1 MTIAAYM
8 VGLPP
13 GMMQT
18 LSGEIST
25 PVVVSVR
32 RATASR
38 VARRPV
44 AGV

>member
-1 MTIAAYM
+1 M

-13 GMMQT
+13 GRIMT
-18 LSGEIST
+18 LSGDTST
-25 PVVVSVR
+25 PVVVARVR

-38 VARRPV
+38 VASRPV